1 MATTDRGIYYT
12 DGGNDGDLADLNVI
26 TKAMA
31 DSTEAALDVLAEN
44 ATAVSALGIA
54 NAALPK
60 AGGTMTGAIAMGG
73 SKVTGL
79 GSGTA
84 TGDAVTKGQLDA
96 VSGRVTG
103 GYVEWTTSG
112 SGEVTVTLS
121 ALPSGASAWFMT
133 VNGTVPQPWAY
144 FVQISGTTATVYIA
158 DANTGVG
165 IGGGVSV
172 SFFYTA
178 VAV

>member
-12 DGGNDGDLADLNVI
+12 DGGNDGDVADLNII

-31 DSTEAALDVLAEN
+31 DSTEAALDVLAE
-44 ATAVSALGIA
+44 T
-54 NAALPK
+54 ALPK

-103 GYVEWTTSG
+103 GYVAWTTSG
-112 SGEVTVTLS
+112 GGEVAVTLP
-121 ALPSGASAWFMT
+121 ALPSGTSAWFMT
-133 VNGTVPQPWAY
+133 VNGTVAQPWVF

-165 IGGGVSV
+165 IGGGASV